1 MTATEALLCAVIFA
15 FGSVVKGLLGVGL
28 PLFAV
33 PLLSHLM
40 PASQAMVMVMV
51 PVLATNAWQAFQLGA
66 SLADLRRFVP
76 LLAAMLA
83 SMAIT
88 VPLTLTL
95 KLPEAGLRALI
106 GAAVLIAVVLQSVSV
121 RRPIPPEHERWWGAG
136 VGAVGGI
143 MGGVSALTGPVF
155 IAYLMALRLPRDLF
169 VRSISAIYLV
179 SALVL
184 YGLLAGT
191 GRIGNSDVLASALA
205 MVPVSLGL
213 LLGQR
218 LRRHVSE
225 QRFRSLIQVFLVGV
239 ALSLA
244 WHH

>member
-1 MTATEALLCAVIFA
+1 MTPTEALLCAVIFA
-15 FGSVVKGLLGVGL
+15 LGSVVKGLLGVGL

-51 PVLATNAWQAFQLGA
+51 MVPVLATNAWQAFQQGA
-66 SLADLRRFVP
+66 SLADLRRFAP
-76 LLAAMLA
+76 LLVAMLA
-83 SMAIT
+83 AMAIT
-88 VPLTLTL
+88 VPLTL
-95 KLPEAGLRALI
+95 KLPEAGLRILI
-106 GAAVLIAVVLQSVSV
+106 GAAVLIAVLLQSVSI

-191 GRIGNSDVLASALA
+191 GRIGSNDVLASTLT

-213 LLGQR
+213 LMGQR

-225 QRFRSLIQVFLVGV
+225 QRFRRLIQMLLVGV

-244 WHH
+244 WRH